1 MMRNVSLFAGVLPVC
16 LVFLLMFPRVVAAQT
31 GSTAPVK
38 VIVTDMKG
46 KKRVGETILFVDTV
60 AKKTFSGVTNARGE
74 FKIQL
79 PAGAVYQI
87 RIKSIGE
94 ELKHT
99 TLEIP
104 KLNEGEYYES
114 ESVVTIQFE
123 PGKVFQLNNVYFDT
137 GKATLKP
144 SSYAELNDL
153 VEYLKMKPS
162 VKIEV
167 AGHTDDV
174 GDDAANMKLS
184 QDRAQAVKAY
194 LLKKGI
200 AADRIVAKGYGET
213 RPVATNDTPE
223 GRQKNRR
230 TEVTILSE

>member
-1 MMRNVSLFAGVLPVC
+1 
-16 LVFLLMFPRVVAAQT
+16 
-31 GSTAPVK
+31 
-38 VIVTDMKG
+38 
-46 KKRVGETILFVDTV
+46 
-60 AKKTFSGVTNARGE
+60 
-74 FKIQL
+74 
-79 PAGAVYQI
+79 
-87 RIKSIGE
+87 
-94 ELKHT
+94 
-99 TLEIP
+99 
-104 KLNEGEYYES
+104 
-114 ESVVTIQFE
+114 
-123 PGKVFQLNNVYFDT
+123 VFQLNNVYFDT

-153 VEYLKMKPS
+153 VEYMKLKPS

-194 LLKKGI
+194 LMKKGI

-213 RPVATNDTPE
+213 RPVATNETPE